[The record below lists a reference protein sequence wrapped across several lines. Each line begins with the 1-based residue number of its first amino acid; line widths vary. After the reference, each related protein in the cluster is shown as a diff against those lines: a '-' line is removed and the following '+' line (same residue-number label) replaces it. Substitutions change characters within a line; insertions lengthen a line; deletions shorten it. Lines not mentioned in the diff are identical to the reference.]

1 MTTRPMLLDS
11 EQPTSCPS
19 GEGTLSL
26 VPSLRRL
33 ICAALVVVLG
43 AGCGWN
49 ELPAGPS
56 EAPLTPLPGPSASA
70 IAPASPPRSFTLV
83 ATGDV
88 LLHEPLW
95 EQARQDAE
103 TRGEGALDF
112 SPQLAAIRPL
122 VEPADIAVCHLETPL
137 APTEGPYEGYP
148 TFSGPPQ
155 ILPALVATGYDACT
169 TASNH
174 TFDQGADGVDRTL
187 DALDAAGLEHTG
199 SARTPEE
206 GARSVILDVAA
217 ATGSVRLALLSYT
230 FGFNGIPYPGGE
242 TWRSNVID
250 EQRILTDAQ
259 VARQQGAEVVVVA
272 VHWGTEFDQDPNDE
286 QLALGP
292 SLLASPDID
301 LVLGHHAH
309 VVQPIEA
316 VDGEWVVYGLG
327 NLVAAH
333 ATPGEPL
340 REGLLVRFGFTEQLD
355 GRFRATAAGYAP
367 LLVTDPYPARV
378 LDVANALRAAD
389 SAVSTERLQEA
400 WDRTTAV
407 VASRGAT
414 DAGLVPLSTP

>member
-1 MTTRPMLLDS
+1 MTRLTPPGSGR
-11 EQPTSCPS
+11 PTSCPS
-19 GEGTLSL
+19 ADGTLNFVL
-26 VPSLRRL
+26 TRRRL
-33 ICAALVVVLG
+33 ACAGLAAVLA

-49 ELPAGPS
+49 ELPASPS
-56 EAPLTPLPGPSASA
+56 EAPLTAAPGASASTA
-70 IAPASPPRSFTLV
+70 TPVSAARAFTLV

-103 TRGEGALDF
+103 VSGQESLDF
-112 SPQLAAIRPL
+112 APQLASIRPL
-122 VEPADIAVCHLETPL
+122 VEAADIALCHLETPL
-137 APTEGPYEGYP
+137 AAVDGPYEGYP

-155 ILPALVATGYDACT
+155 ILPALATTGYDACT

-174 TFDQGADGVDRTL
+174 TFDQGAAGVDRTL

-199 SARTPEE
+199 SARTAEE
-206 GARSVILDVAA
+206 AARTAILDVVT
-217 ATGSVRLALLSYT
+217 ATGSVRLGLLSYT
-230 FGFNGIPYPGGE
+230 FGFNGIPYPSGE
-242 TWRSNVID
+242 TWRSNLID
-250 EQRILTDAQ
+250 EQRILADSQ
-259 VARQQGAEVVVVA
+259 LARQQGAEVVVVA
-272 VHWGTEFDQDPNDE
+272 LHWGTEFDQDPNDE

-309 VVQPIEA
+309 VVQPVEQ

-340 REGLLVRFGFTEQLD
+340 REGLLVRFGFTEQPD

-378 LDVANALRAAD
+378 LDVANALRAAE
-389 SAVSTERLQEA
+389 SAASMERLQEA

-407 VASRGAT
+407 VASRGAA

>member
-1 MTTRPMLLDS
+1 MTRLTPPASGR
-11 EQPTSCPS
+11 PTSCPS
-19 GEGTLSL
+19 ADGTLNFVLTRRSL
-26 VPSLRRL
+26 ACAGL
-33 ICAALVVVLG
+33 AALLA

-49 ELPAGPS
+49 ELPATPS
-56 EAPLTPLPGPSASA
+56 EAPLTAAPGASASTA
-70 IAPASPPRSFTLV
+70 TPMSTARSFTLV

-103 TRGEGALDF
+103 VSGQESLDF
-112 SPQLAAIRPL
+112 APQLASIRPL
-122 VEPADIAVCHLETPL
+122 VEAADIAVCHLETPL
-137 APTEGPYEGYP
+137 AAVDGPYEGYP

-155 ILPALVATGYDACT
+155 ILPALAATGYDACT

-174 TFDQGADGVDRTL
+174 TFDQGAAGVDRTL

-199 SARTPEE
+199 SARTAEE
-206 GARSVILDVAA
+206 AARTAILDVVT
-217 ATGSVRLALLSYT
+217 ATGSVRLGLLSYT
-230 FGFNGIPYPGGE
+230 FGFNGIPYPSGE
-242 TWRSNVID
+242 TWRSNLID
-250 EQRILTDAQ
+250 EQRILADSQ
-259 VARQQGAEVVVVA
+259 LARQQGAEVVVVA
-272 VHWGTEFDQDPNDE
+272 LHWGTEFDQDPNDE

-309 VVQPIEA
+309 VVQPVEQ

-340 REGLLVRFGFTEQLD
+340 REGLLVRFGFTEQPD
-355 GRFRATAAGYAP
+355 GSFRATAAGYAP

-378 LDVANALRAAD
+378 LDVANALRTAD
-389 SAVSTERLQEA
+389 STAPMERLQEA

-414 DAGLVPLSTP
+414 DAGLVPLSSP

>member
-1 MTTRPMLLDS
+1 VVTRR
-11 EQPTSCPS
+11 
-19 GEGTLSL
+19 SL
-26 VPSLRRL
+26 A
-33 ICAALVVVLG
+33 CAGLAAVLV
-43 AGCGWN
+43 AGCGWS

-56 EAPLTPLPGPSASA
+56 EAPLTAAPDASTSTA
-70 IAPASPPRSFTLV
+70 TPVSTERAFTLV

-103 TRGEGALDF
+103 VSGQESLDF
-112 SPQLAAIRPL
+112 APQLASIRPL
-122 VEPADIAVCHLETPL
+122 VEAADIALCHLETPL
-137 APTEGPYEGYP
+137 APAEGPYEGYP

-155 ILPALVATGYDACT
+155 ILPALATTGYDACT

-174 TFDQGADGVDRTL
+174 TFDQGAAGVDRTL

-199 SARTPEE
+199 SARTAEE
-206 GARSVILDVAA
+206 AARTAILDVVT
-217 ATGSVRLALLSYT
+217 ATGSVRLGLLSYT
-230 FGFNGIPYPGGE
+230 FGFNGIPYPSGE
-242 TWRSNVID
+242 TWRSNLID
-250 EQRILTDAQ
+250 EQRILADSQ
-259 VARQQGAEVVVVA
+259 LARQQGAEVVVVA
-272 VHWGTEFDQDPNDE
+272 LHWGTEFDQDLNDE

-292 SLLASPDID
+292 TLLASPDID

-309 VVQPIEA
+309 VVQPVEQ

-333 ATPGEPL
+333 ATQGEPL
-340 REGLLVRFGFTEQLD
+340 REGLLVRFGFTEQPD

-378 LDVANALRAAD
+378 LDVASALRAAD
-389 SAVSTERLQEA
+389 SAASMERLREA